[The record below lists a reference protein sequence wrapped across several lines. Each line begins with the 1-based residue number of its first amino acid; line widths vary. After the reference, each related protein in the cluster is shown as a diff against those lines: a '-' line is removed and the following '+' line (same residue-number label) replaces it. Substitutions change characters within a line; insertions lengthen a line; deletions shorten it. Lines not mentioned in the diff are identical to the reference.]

1 MKPISSAASAMTP
14 PLVREIFNGII
25 GMDDVV
31 SFIVGEPDFPTP
43 PHVLDAAVAALAS
56 GQVRYTDNSG
66 ILPLRQAV
74 AREFRRFDGVDY
86 DPATEIMVTNGAM
99 EGVFL
104 TLSALVDPGD
114 EVLVADPS
122 YTNYEGTIGLTRAA
136 TVPVPTRAETG
147 FAFEEGPLRAAITDR
162 SKVILINSP
171 ANPTGSTSSRAT
183 LEMIARVAIDNDL
196 YVLFDEVYKHLI
208 YGGEEFFNIA
218 RLPGM
223 RERTFCVDSVS
234 KTYAMTGWRIGYI
247 LGPAEVIRYMP
258 AMQELMLSCVNAT
271 AQVAATVALDGDQS
285 GVAVMRAGYVARRD
299 LMVGL
304 IDGIDGLSC
313 RTPEGAFYIFMNIEA
328 TGLSSQEF
336 AMRLLAE
343 QRVAVAPGV
352 AFGSLGEGHVRLS
365 YATDEAT
372 IVEGMRRI
380 ASFVGSLTDQPRE
393 LVG

>member
-1 MKPISSAASAMTP
+1 MKPISS
-14 PLVREIFNGII
+14 
-25 GMDDVV
+25 
-31 SFIVGEPDFPTP
+31 
-43 PHVLDAAVAALAS
+43 
-56 GQVRYTDNSG
+56 
-66 ILPLRQAV
+66 
-74 AREFRRFDGVDY
+74 
-86 DPATEIMVTNGAM
+86 
-99 EGVFL
+99 
-104 TLSALVDPGD
+104 
-114 EVLVADPS
+114 
-122 YTNYEGTIGLTRAA
+122 
-136 TVPVPTRAETG
+136 
-147 FAFEEGPLRAAITDR
+147 AAITDR

-171 ANPTGSTSSRAT
+171 ANPTASTASSRAT

-196 YVLFDEVYKHLI
+196 YVLFDEAYKHLI

-223 RERTFCVDSVS
+223 RERTFRVDSVS

-247 LGPAEVIRYMP
+247 LGPAGVIRYMP
-258 AMQELMLSCVNAT
+258 AMQELMLSCVNA
-271 AQVAATVALDGDQS
+271 QVAATVALDGDQS
-285 GVAVMRAGYVARRD
+285 GIDVMRASYVARRD

-328 TGLSSQEF
+328 TGLSSHEF

-365 YATDEAT
+365 YATGEAT

-380 ASFVGSLTDQPRE
+380 ASFVGSLNDQPRE